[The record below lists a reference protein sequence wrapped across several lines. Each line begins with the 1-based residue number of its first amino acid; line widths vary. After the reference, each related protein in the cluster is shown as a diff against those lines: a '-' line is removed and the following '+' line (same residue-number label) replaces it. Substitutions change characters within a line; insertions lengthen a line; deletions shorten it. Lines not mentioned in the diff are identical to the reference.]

1 MQTKKIEVRIEAE
14 LIDDGENLTI
24 VFPEFKETDDLK
36 ITLGE

>member
-24 VFPEFKETDDLK
+24 VFTEFKETDDLK